1 MSLEFSISSNSSTP
15 LASNQSLEQSSN
27 PVMNSTSVIGGSS
40 STPGLTPQDLE
51 TTPESR
57 DPHAT
62 NLSFGGDSP
71 AVGIRTNTAFGGH
84 SPAVGQLQQSIHA
97 ELLATVSNWLAGQIS
112 AGRDITALGN
122 SFQQGQSFQQGN
134 PFQQGNSFQLQHDP
148 YEASSASAS
157 RGTLNPNQSV
167 FLNTIKTP
175 ILEVLAYENV
185 LVFIREFTAAKHLQ
199 PGLRVVQC
207 LSHSVTATLNTFKE
221 DTKTHLYHAP
231 IASHSLWTDDSV
243 MEIIL
248 EFVMGTDEANARTKR
263 TEQIRSIIFNF
274 DPKHLASWNSLEQHI
289 RSILTPWPKCSSPRL
304 QAFYN
309 QRRSAEYLTL
319 LQVIRDKAK
328 SAPHNHYNW
337 LLERLNDDDLGYL
350 LHFKVVSKDVLA
362 TFRTPAQL
370 DVDPLKLEN
379 RELAALYPTYLS
391 ETLEKSRKKPET
403 AHLILGMPETVNAL
417 LRKMHLI
424 AHYLTLYLQ
433 PIPNMGFQVVPTIQD
448 GSTRRDNQP
457 NHSPAAKRSRVEQP
471 THTTNSKSHQEK
483 APQTHSTNSG
493 AGGGKVSSTPCN
505 CCGFPHQNP
514 HVLATCKWRNHPD
527 CNKQPNVPF
536 LSSTSGKAYLTK
548 FGHTRLKGDCTNGGR
563 YDFQTST
570 YQGKKCAT
578 PNFNNIKESSAT
590 SLQEEEYTPCMISTT
605 NPSTKKPVSL
615 SVSMFVDSGAV
626 DDDYISLRITKQ
638 LQAKGAQID
647 TNVACVVCAGLELGG
662 QECTDCKGKIELD
675 VNFINE
681 NTNANEI
688 FHIHPKII
696 KTPHDLI
703 IGRITMRKMN
713 LTTKLPSIFG
723 SSASDPAGAEL
734 VIQPIDSHAV
744 PIELTNSHQSPP
756 PLAPPTTAVTS
767 SRQLQWKGNSNDLLP
782 DEELQPSVDE
792 EIMEYAPD
800 WDDIVQQYEHL
811 NIEDLHLTNPTEEDV
826 IPTKIFGTPQ
836 MQQRIRTLCKEYR
849 DVFSR
854 AVRKQPAIIPPMR
867 LTVDENRWR
876 TDTKI
881 GNRRPA
887 RLQGTVRMTETKR
900 QVQQMQDLGVI
911 QHSGATQYSQ
921 VVLVPKPGSNK
932 WRFCVDFKLLN
943 MLTEIDQDWPIP
955 VIHIILTR
963 VGQKRPKIFG
973 KIDMTSGYHQAPL
986 HPDSWS
992 LTAFITLFGIFEWV
1006 RVPMGLKGAASYFQ
1020 RMMAT
1025 VVLVG
1030 FIYNFLEVY
1039 LDDILIYATEEEEFL
1054 SHLQHVFQR
1063 FRDHN
1068 VTANPDK
1075 CEFGYDQVEYVGHTL
1090 NEHGMHFTDK
1100 KLRDVY
1106 EFPEPVFQK
1115 QMKSF
1120 VGLATYFNSHV
1131 RNFATV
1137 TKPLHHV
1144 ITPYKK
1150 HNKIV
1155 WTTQARKAFQ
1165 EIKEKIRLCPSLFY
1179 VDDNSPIYLC
1189 TDASIYGIGAYLY
1202 QIIDGEE
1209 RVIMF
1214 LSKSFTKVQL
1224 SWGIPDKEAFAILHT
1239 LKTLDYLLRD
1249 TRFVLKT
1256 DHANLTYLTADMSPK
1271 VQRWRQYISEYNFE
1285 IEFIEGEKNIVA
1297 DSLSR
1302 LAEIPVESINS
1313 MHNYFS
1319 KKVPEDKYAIL
1330 RQVHNSTVGHFG
1342 KEKTIEK
1349 LLLKIQKEKRK
1360 DLQDWPDMRAH
1371 VTMFIRRCPA
1381 CQKMSH
1387 LKVPIQTHAF
1397 TAANYQPMAV
1407 LAMDSIGP
1415 LPRDRV
1421 GNEHILVIID
1431 CFSRWI
1437 ELYAI
1442 QDLTA
1447 VTAAHCLLQHF
1458 GRFGTPNAI
1467 KHDGGSQFV
1476 NQVIKE
1482 FLQLLR
1488 TDDKTSLAYS
1498 KQENT
1503 IVERSNKEVLRHLI
1517 AIVNDTK
1524 MKDSWS
1530 QDLPFVQRIYNASRN
1545 EHLGASPAQIL
1556 FGNAIDLDRNIL
1568 FTQDLPPVN
1577 DREIQLSAWVSSMLI
1592 SQHQIIH
1599 AAQQT
1604 QLQHDVEHLQS
1615 KPNKPTVFEDQS
1627 LVLVAYPITRMGQHP
1642 PTKLHTKWRGPLKVV
1657 GRNIDEY
1664 QIENLNTHV
1673 IEKVHVS
1680 RLKQF
1685 EHDERINPVHISY
1698 NDNDEFVIEEVLD
1711 VRGDKKGTREQI
1723 EFLIKW
1729 EGYDNSQNTWEKASN
1744 HSLMKVQK
1752 VIDFCVTH
1760 KLKRLIPVALK
1771 KQKTN
1776 A

>member
-1 MSLEFSISSNSSTP
+1 MSLEFNTPSPTSSTP
-15 LASNQSLEQSSN
+15 LVRSQPLETSSN
-27 PVMNSTSVIGGSS
+27 PVMNSTSAIGESS
-40 STPGLTPQDLE
+40 STPGLTTQDLA
-51 TTPESR
+51 TSPEGR
-57 DPHAT
+57 DSQAT
-62 NLSFGGDSP
+62 NRSSGNDSAVGTRPNLSFGGFAP
-71 AVGIRTNTAFGGH
+71 AVGLPPDI
-84 SPAVGQLQQSIHA
+84 QA
-97 ELLATVSNWLAGQIS
+97 ELVATVSNWVMERMS
-112 AGRDITALGN
+112 AGHDLTGLRNA
-122 SFQQGQSFQQGN
+122 FQQGSSPQLGSSF
-134 PFQQGNSFQLQHDP
+134 QHDP
-148 YEASSASAS
+148 YAASSASMS
-157 RGTLNPNQSV
+157 RGTLTPQQSV

-175 ILEVLAYENV
+175 MLEVLAYENV
-185 LVFIREFTAAKHLQ
+185 LTFIREFIAAKHLQ
-199 PGLRVVQC
+199 PLLRVVQC
-207 LSHSVTATLNTFKE
+207 LSHDVTATLNTFKE
-221 DTKTHLYHAP
+221 DTKTNHYHAP
-231 IASHSLWTDDSV
+231 ITSHSQWSDDSV

-274 DPKHLASWNSLEQHI
+274 DPRHLASWNSLEQHI
-289 RSILTPWPKCSSPRL
+289 RSILTPWPKCTSPRL

-319 LQVIRDKAK
+319 LQVVRDKAK
-328 SAPHNHYNW
+328 SVASHNHYTW
-337 LLERLNDDDLGYL
+337 LLERLNDDNLSYL
-350 LHFKVVSKDVLA
+350 LHFKVVSADVLA
-362 TFRTPAQL
+362 NFRTPAHL
-370 DVDPLKLEN
+370 DIDPLKLDN
-379 RELAALYPTYLS
+379 RERAMLYPTYLS
-391 ETLEKSRKKPET
+391 DALDVSRKKPDT
-403 AHLILGMPETVNAL
+403 GHLILGMPETVNAL

-424 AHYLTLYLQ
+424 ANYLALYLQ
-433 PIPNMGFQVVPTIQD
+433 PLGNMGFQVTPTIQD
-448 GSTRRDNQP
+448 GSTRRDSNP
-457 NHSPAAKRSRVEQP
+457 NNNHHHSPAAKRTRVEQVVQP
-471 THTTNSKSHQEK
+471 STSKSHQEK
-483 APQTHSTNSG
+483 ASATPSVNSG
-493 AGGGKVSSTPCN
+493 AGGGRVSNTPCN
-505 CCGFPHQNP
+505 CCGFPHQNA

-527 CNKQPNVPF
+527 CNKQPNIPF
-536 LSSTSGKAYLTK
+536 LSSTNGKAYLAK
-548 FGHTRLKGDCTNGGR
+548 FGHTRLKGDCTTGGK
-563 YDFQTST
+563 YDFQSST
-570 YQGKKCAT
+570 YQGKSNAK

-590 SLQEEEYTPCMISTT
+590 SLQEEECTPCIISTI
-605 NPSTKKPVSL
+605 NPNTKKPVSL

-626 DDDYISLRITKQ
+626 DDDYVSLRVTKQ
-638 LQAKGAQID
+638 LQAKGAQIN
-647 TNVACVVCAGLELGG
+647 TNVACMVCAGLELGG
-662 QECTDCKGKIELD
+662 QECTDCKGKLELD

-681 NTNANEI
+681 NTSLNEI

-703 IGRITMRKMN
+703 IGRNTMRKMN
-713 LTTKLPSIFG
+713 LPNKLPSIFG
-723 SSASDPAGAEL
+723 SSASESAGAEL
-734 VIQPIDSHAV
+734 VIQSTDSLAD
-744 PIELTNSHQSPP
+744 PPELTISHQSTPQQ
-756 PLAPPTTAVTS
+756 APPTVNVTS
-767 SRQLQWKGNSNDLLP
+767 SGQLRWKGNSHDLLP
-782 DEELQPSVDE
+782 DEDLQPSVDE

-800 WDDIVQQYEHL
+800 WDNIIQQYEQL
-811 NIEDLHLTNPTEEDV
+811 NIEDLHLTNPTEDDV

-836 MQQRIRTLCKEYR
+836 MQQRIRQLCGEYR

-854 AVRKQPAIIPPMR
+854 AVRKQPANIPPMR
-867 LTVDENRWR
+867 LSVDENRWK
-876 TDTKI
+876 TDTKL

-887 RLQGTVRMTETKR
+887 RLQGTVRMAETTR
-900 QVQQMQDLGVI
+900 QIQQMQSLGVI

-943 MLTEIDQDWPIP
+943 MLTIIDQDWPIP

-986 HPDSWS
+986 HPDSWW

-1039 LDDILIYATEEEEFL
+1039 LDDILIYAITEDEFI
-1054 SHLQHVFQR
+1054 SHLQKVFQR
-1063 FRDHN
+1063 FREHN

-1100 KLRDVY
+1100 KLREVY

-1137 TKPLHHV
+1137 AKPLHHV

-1150 HNKIV
+1150 HSKIV
-1155 WTTQARKAFQ
+1155 WTTQARKAFRD
-1165 EIKEKIRLCPSLFY
+1165 IKESIRLCPSLFY
-1179 VDDNSPIYLC
+1179 IDENAPIYLC

-1202 QIIDGEE
+1202 QIIDGVE

-1214 LSKSFTKVQL
+1214 LSKSFTKIQL

-1249 TRFVLKT
+1249 TKFILKT
-1256 DHANLTYLTADMSPK
+1256 DHANLTYITADMSPK
-1271 VQRWRQYISEYNFE
+1271 VQRWRQYISEYNFD
-1285 IEFIEGEKNIVA
+1285 IEFIEGDKNIVA

-1302 LAEIPVESINS
+1302 LAEIPVENVNS

-1319 KKVPEDKYAIL
+1319 KKIPEDKYTIL
-1330 RQVHNSTVGHFG
+1330 RQVHNSIVGHFG

-1349 LLLKIQKEKRK
+1349 LILKIQRENRE
-1360 DLQDWPDMRAH
+1360 DLKDWPDMRAH

-1387 LKVPIQTHAF
+1387 LKVPIHTHAF

-1407 LAMDSIGP
+1407 LAMDTIGP
-1415 LPRDRV
+1415 LPKDRV

-1442 QDLTA
+1442 PDLTA
-1447 VTAAHCLLQHF
+1447 ITAAHCLLQHF

-1488 TDDKTSLAYS
+1488 TEDKTSLAYS

-1568 FTQDLPPVN
+1568 FTQTLPPRN
-1577 DREIQLSAWVSSMLI
+1577 DREIQLSEWVGNMLI
-1592 SQHQIIH
+1592 SQNKIIH
-1599 AAQQT
+1599 TAQQT

-1615 KPNKPTVFEDQS
+1615 KPDKPTVFETQS
-1627 LVLVAYPITRMGQHP
+1627 LVLVAYPMTRMGQHP
-1642 PTKLHTKWRGPLKVV
+1642 PTKLHTNWRGPLRVI
-1657 GRNIDEY
+1657 GRDIDEY
-1664 QIENLNTHV
+1664 QIENLNTHA

-1685 EHDERINPVHISY
+1685 DHDERINPVHTSY
-1698 NDNDEFVIEEVLD
+1698 GDNDEFVIEEVLEF
-1711 VRGDKKGTREQI
+1711 RGDKKGTREQI

-1729 EGYDNSQNTWEKASN
+1729 EGYDSSQNTWEKASN

-1752 VIDFCVTH
+1752 VIDFCVTN

-1771 KQKTN
+1771 RQKTS